1 MGLQEMWK
9 YPKVINIKT
18 DGKKLY
24 GINSMNSKNRSIIL
38 VSVRIQCPICH
49 ESYLNKYNLRQHLS
63 GSHTDDEG
71 IKYMKRHK
79 LI

>member
-1 MGLQEMWK
+1 
-9 YPKVINIKT
+9 
-18 DGKKLY
+18 
-24 GINSMNSKNRSIIL
+24 MNSKNRSIIL

-49 ESYLNKYNLRQHLS
+49 ESYLNKYNLRQHIS
-63 GSHTDDEG
+63 GSHTDDQG